1 MKQIPILRSGYRLLH
16 KPISSNINPRV
27 GSHYLRSSSKKS
39 QLASHEIGW
48 ESSNRFHNLLLN
60 LFLLFFPSSA
70 MVNFGFAVT
79 VPYLLSALLD
89 SSGSSVTSRNLSSS
103 SSSNNNEHVNTSSDF
118 VPRYNGPDVEEMTPD
133 QKLIRDSIL
142 STRKG
147 TGLSG
152 PFGPWLAIPEIAG
165 PAQELGR
172 ACRYGTSL
180 SYRESELVILLTGAK
195 TRSHAEFDIHV
206 GEALKAGLTMELINA
221 IPRDDAFSMEAVKEH
236 VIPLLANEREVAIA
250 TYTAELVDT
259 YTISDET
266 YSEAKAAL
274 DNKDS
279 VLVEITSIAGYYTY
293 VAYTLN
299 AFRIATNKK

>member
-1 MKQIPILRSGYRLLH
+1 LGIIQSFSQFASQPL
-16 KPISSNINPRV
+16 SS
-27 GSHYLRSSSKKS
+27 
-39 QLASHEIGW
+39 
-48 ESSNRFHNLLLN
+48 
-60 LFLLFFPSSA
+60 LFSSSA

-103 SSSNNNEHVNTSSDF
+103 SNNNEHVNTSSDF
-118 VPRYNGPDVEEMTPD
+118 VPRYNGPDAEEMTPE
-133 QKLIRDSIL
+133 QKEIRDSIL

-195 TRSHAEFDIHV
+195 TRSHADFDIHV

-221 IPRDDAFSMEAVKEH
+221 IPRDDEFSMEAVKEH
-236 VIPLLANEREVAIA
+236 VLPLLANEREVAIA

-266 YSEAKAAL
+266 YSETKAAL

-299 AFRIATNKK
+299 AFRIATKK